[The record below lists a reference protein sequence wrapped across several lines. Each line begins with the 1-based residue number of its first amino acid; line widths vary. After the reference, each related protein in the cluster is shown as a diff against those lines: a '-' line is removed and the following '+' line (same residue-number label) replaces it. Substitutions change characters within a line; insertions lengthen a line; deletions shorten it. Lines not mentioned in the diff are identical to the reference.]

1 MPQVTQTK
9 DEALREL
16 KTLTGD
22 KGWLDRAT
30 AGLADYGPCSTGTAR
45 SLSPGRGWGEG
56 DSDYR

>member
-9 DEALREL
+9 DEALAEL

-30 AGLADYGPCSTGTAR
+30 AGLAD
-45 SLSPGRGWGEG
+45 
-56 DSDYR
+56 